1 MYQTYPTAPVT
12 FDVTSGLDPIVRNFG
27 FNTSDDNI
35 MYRSFIHQD
44 IMALTPKL
52 KPVKAIK
59 RKNDKVEFELQLTV
73 PAHAPADF
81 TTLHIEYQQA
91 PFAETYIKY
100 PGQYFPPQV
109 VKKNG
114 VEQELGVDYN
124 LTGAIDTKN
133 KKYDYVFT
141 SLTAGD
147 VINIHGYV
155 KSKKPIKAKYW
166 WLPVDVASKEKI
178 VKVALL
184 ATDPAFLLNQPR
196 LPMPTYINVLEEVYP
211 KLGPGMLIGI
221 DRTDSAKYYGW
232 LTMATSKDI
241 YKTLWDKTG
250 YHDGTPRFFDVFTN
264 NGKPVVKRLKSLPP
278 NKHDNALLAEIIAL
292 KIAIDASNNQN
303 IQYGFGELI
312 YDDSSSAYAAFHG
325 KMVKEIAAEA
335 SAAMTAKTSTWG
347 DAGQFYYVVNRI
359 NGAFAGELDTVSFS
373 GKTVLA
379 GVKALKEVPF
389 LLSNLDTPPPPPSSN
404 YSGVDVPD
412 VYELSQN
419 YPNPFNPTTNIQFIL
434 PEDAIVTLKVYN
446 ILGQEV
452 ATLASKEL
460 FTEGMND
467 VEFDAGRLSSGVYF
481 YHITADGVG
490 ENAGKFNAV
499 KKMILMK

>member
-35 MYRSFIHQD
+35 MYRSFVHTD
-44 IMALTPKL
+44 VMALTIKG
-52 KPVKAIK
+52 KPFKSVK

-73 PAHAPADF
+73 PTHTPDF
-81 TTLHIEYQQA
+81 TTLHTEWGAA
-91 PFAETYIKY
+91 PFATTDIKY
-100 PGQYFPPQV
+100 PGQTFPPQV
-109 VKKNG
+109 VKVND
-114 VEQELGVDYN
+114 VELTLGVDYN
-124 LTGAIDTKN
+124 LIGAIDGKN
-133 KKYDYVFT
+133 KKFDYVFT

-166 WLPVDVASKEKI
+166 WLPVDVASNEKI
-178 VKVALL
+178 VKLALL

-211 KLGPGMLIGI
+211 KGGSGMLVG
-221 DRTDSAKYYGW
+221 TAHPEAPKEYGW
-232 LTMATSKDI
+232 LQMATSKDI

-250 YHDGTPRFFDVFTN
+250 YHDGTPRFFDIFT
-264 NGKPVVKRLKSLPP
+264 NGKPVVKLLKSLPP